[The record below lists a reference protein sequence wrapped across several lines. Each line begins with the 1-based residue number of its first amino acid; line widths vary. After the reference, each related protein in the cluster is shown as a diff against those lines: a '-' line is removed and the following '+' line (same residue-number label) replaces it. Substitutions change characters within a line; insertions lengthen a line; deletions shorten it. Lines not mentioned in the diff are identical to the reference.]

1 MPRGSISGKKED
13 PSTPRGSTSGKKGD
27 PSTPRGNRSIKK
39 GTSKPHSD
47 YSISGNMMEN
57 EA

>member
-1 MPRGSISGKKED
+1 MPRGSTSVKKGG
-13 PSTPRGSTSGKKGD
+13 PSVPRGSTSGEKGD

-39 GTSKPHSD
+39 GTSKPYSD
-47 YSISGNMMEN
+47 CSISRNMIEN

>member
-1 MPRGSISGKKED
+1 MPRGSTSGKKGD
-13 PSTPRGSTSGKKGD
+13 PPTPRGSTSGKKGD

-47 YSISGNMMEN
+47 CSISGNMMEN